1 MRQLANGGAANHLVM
16 PKLRTP
22 RARPRGLLA
31 GRSALRST
39 TQDRARA
46 SADRTRPQRHES
58 TPLALGV
65 GDHDSDYVDTMV
77 IPRVDV
83 SVSMFAGTIVDMLGV
98 VSSSIPI
105 VDVRDTIGKAAQ
117 ND

>member
-1 MRQLANGGAANHLVM
+1 
-16 PKLRTP
+16 
-22 RARPRGLLA
+22 
-31 GRSALRST
+31 
-39 TQDRARA
+39 
-46 SADRTRPQRHES
+46 
-58 TPLALGV
+58 
-65 GDHDSDYVDTMV
+65 MV

-117 ND
+117 MIDHQPDKSVRITLPAGEDFSLSPCRA